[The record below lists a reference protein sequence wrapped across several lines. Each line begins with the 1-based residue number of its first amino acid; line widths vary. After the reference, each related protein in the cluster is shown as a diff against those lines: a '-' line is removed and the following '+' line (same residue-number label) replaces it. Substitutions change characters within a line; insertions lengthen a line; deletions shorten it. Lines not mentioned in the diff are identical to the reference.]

1 MKRPLKRLISQ
12 PRHFRNNRALKPF
25 PGFFHP
31 SRTGACFNHAPV
43 FAAVEGCRQFDKE
56 LIEPAHL
63 VKKGAQ
69 DGFEEPAAREQAA
82 LLPLLTTFEAR
93 ASAFLS
99 EEAKQLLS
107 RVVEKQT
114 AGATAPTVHVAVSSA
129 AD

>member
-1 MKRPLKRLISQ
+1 MHR
-12 PRHFRNNRALKPF
+12 F
-25 PGFFHP
+25 
-31 SRTGACFNHAPV
+31 
-43 FAAVEGCRQFDKE
+43 FAAVEGCRRFDKE
-56 LIEPAHL
+56 LIELAHL

-69 DGFEEPAAREQAA
+69 DGFEEPAARAQAA

-99 EEAKQLLS
+99 EGAKQLLS

-114 AGATAPTVHVAVSSA
+114 AGTTAPRVHVAVSSA

>member
-1 MKRPLKRLISQ
+1 MHR
-12 PRHFRNNRALKPF
+12 F
-25 PGFFHP
+25 
-31 SRTGACFNHAPV
+31 
-43 FAAVEGCRQFDKE
+43 FAAVEGCRRFDKE
-56 LIEPAHL
+56 LIELAHL

-69 DGFEEPAAREQAA
+69 DGFEEPAARAQAA

-107 RVVEKQT
+107 RVEKQT
-114 AGATAPTVHVAVSSA
+114 AGATAPTVHVAVPSA